1 LYEPEV
7 KRVLLTLLPSGHEKQ
22 TLSQWFGND
31 SFFSQR
37 DVNVHP
43 TNEHKKNI
51 MNQDRPRGYGWVA
64 AYARA
69 FFQNILS
76 VI

>member
-1 LYEPEV
+1 
-7 KRVLLTLLPSGHEKQ
+7 
-22 TLSQWFGND
+22 
-31 SFFSQR
+31 
-37 DVNVHP
+37 
-43 TNEHKKNI
+43 

-76 VI
+76 VLQKLEEFYIEFPYEPFKLMRDSIIKKIKKLLTFGYLICKISTVNNKYK